1 MYRFLVTNM
10 SPLSSE
16 TDSFAFYSDVHGL
29 MEGEALMK
37 YAAGC
42 GELKLEQFCLV

>member
-1 MYRFLVTNM
+1 MCSILDANM

-16 TDSFAFYSDVHGL
+16 TDSFPFYSDVHGI

-42 GELKLEQFCLV
+42 AGLKLEQFCLV